1 MRLQELK
8 ENIIVIGLC
17 GEDKVR
23 INKVDFISDEAANVI
38 GTCSDGHIYSGCI
51 FAEDAEKFRIVATQ
65 TGWDFS
71 ADAASYKRI
80 SEAYRIQLAFQF
92 DPWLAIRSS
101 KIQPLPHQIS
111 AVYEHMLSRQP
122 LRFILADD
130 PGAGKTIMSG
140 LLIKE
145 LMLRGDVRR
154 CLIVSPGSLTEQWQE
169 ELAAKF
175 NLRFK
180 ILTNEEI
187 EASLTNVFDDVCY
200 CIARLDK
207 LARNDSLRDKLA
219 NSTWDLVI
227 CDEAHKMSARW
238 YGDKLD
244 VTKRFSLGEILSRIT
259 RHLLLLT
266 ATPHNG
272 DNSSFEL
279 FLSLVDG
286 DRFAQMKTSQR
297 RSIDNS
303 DLADIMLRRVKEELV
318 EFNGTPLFPER
329 IAKTIAYDL
338 SDEEQMLY
346 EQVSTYVTEEFN
358 RAQSIQNGK
367 MTTVGFALT
376 ILQRRLASSPEAIY
390 LSLHRRREKL
400 EQILGNYKFNK
411 FQTETHYITDDD
423 WDDDEYTADER
434 ESQEDELVDQT
445 TASRTKAE
453 LAAEIA
459 TLNRLE
465 IIADHVRKSNRD
477 KKWDE
482 LSRLLQT
489 EQSMLDET
497 GRREKLIIFT
507 EHRDTLNYLN
517 TKIQTVLGI
526 GSTVVIHGG
535 LKREARHQAEAD
547 FKNNPDIMVMIATDA
562 AGEGINLQRAHL
574 MINYDLPWNPN
585 RLEQRFGRI
594 HRIGQK
600 STCFLWNLVAKDTRE
615 GMVFLRLFEKLEIE
629 RQRLGGKVFD
639 ILGKVTFNNKP
650 LRDLLIEAIQI
661 GDSPEAKAHFNQ
673 VIDGAFDREKIEQLL
688 RERAL
693 TNEAMNDSCVH
704 RIREEME
711 EYEARKLQ
719 PYFIESFF
727 KSAFRA
733 LKGEMSPILHSSDHY
748 MIRHVP
754 REIKEECAKSAHVE
768 AIAQKYE
775 EVSFD
780 ISTIDDNSNCLLLSL
795 GEPLLDAVVSLTL
808 KNGAETLD
816 KATVMVD
823 HNDYSFE
830 PHLLLYIEN
839 KLTTVID
846 GKENLVC
853 RTLDF
858 VNVSI
863 DGTASKAG
871 FAPYLDLDI
880 PNADELNAVR
890 QYIQS
895 AEWLNNCLEERAR
908 QFAMIQI
915 LRPLKKQVLER
926 QQAHLDKTEAEVKS
940 RLLKAISYWDN
951 KTNTYEE
958 DIQNGK
964 KVVQANLIDARQRA
978 DNLRS
983 RLKQRMSE
991 ISSSRTINAQPPKI
1005 AGCVL
1010 VIPAGMMK
1018 KICGS
1023 SFSQADADAKKKIEL
1038 IGMNR
1043 VMEIERQLGHVPTD
1057 VSREN
1062 RGYDIASHI
1071 GEYASSNDKLLRFI
1085 EVKSRTA
1092 SADTVTLSHNEILTA
1107 RNVPEQFILAVVKVD
1122 GDIIHT
1128 TYYGNMKFK
1137 EPDNGMAAIT
1147 YNIGKLRDMGDIVY
1161 EG

>member
-1 MRLQELK
+1 MRIKDLK
-8 ENIIVIGLC
+8 ENIVVIGLC

-23 INKVDFISDEAANVI
+23 INKVEFIGDDAANVI
-38 GTCSDGHIYSGCI
+38 GTCSDGRMYSGCV
-51 FAEDAEKFRIVATQ
+51 FEEDAERMRCVATQ
-65 TGWDFS
+65 TEWDFS
-71 ADAASYKRI
+71 ADAAAYKRI

-169 ELAAKF
+169 ELAEKF

-207 LARNDSLRDKLA
+207 LARNDSLREKLE

-227 CDEAHKMSARW
+227 CDEAHKMSAHW
-238 YGDKLD
+238 FGDKLN
-244 VTKRFSLGEILSRIT
+244 VTKRFSLGEILSRVT

-272 DNSSFEL
+272 DNGSFEL

-303 DLADIMLRRVKEELV
+303 DLTDIMLRRVKEELV

-329 IAKTIAYDL
+329 IASTIAYDL

-400 EQILGNYKFNK
+400 ELLLRNSKSDRY
-411 FQTETHYITDDD
+411 QTETHYISDDD

-434 ESQEDELVDQT
+434 ESQEEELVDQK
-445 TASRTKAE
+445 TAARTKAE
-453 LAAEIA
+453 LEAEIA

-465 IIADHVRKSNRD
+465 AIADHVRKSNRD
-477 KKWDE
+477 KKWEE
-482 LSRLLQT
+482 LSQLLQT
-489 EQSMLDET
+489 EQSMFDDT

-517 TKIQTVLGI
+517 QKIQTSLGV

-535 LKREARHQAEAD
+535 LKREDRHQAEAE
-547 FKNNPDIMVMIATDA
+547 FKNNPDILVMIATDA

-585 RLEQRFGRI
+585 KLEQRFGRI

-615 GMVFLRLFEKLEIE
+615 GMVFIRLFEKLEIE

-693 TNEAMNDSCVH
+693 TNEAMNERCVH

-733 LKGEMSPILHSSDHY
+733 LKGEMSPILHSADHY
-748 MIRHVP
+748 IIRHVP
-754 REIKEECAKSAHVE
+754 REIKEECSKSTHVE
-768 AIAQKYE
+768 AVAQKYE
-775 EVSFD
+775 EISFD
-780 ISTIDDNSNCLLLSL
+780 ISTIDDDSNCLLLSP

-808 KNGAETLD
+808 KKGTDTLS
-816 KATVMVD
+816 KATIMID
-823 HNDYSFE
+823 HHDYGIE

-839 KLTTVID
+839 KLITVVD

-853 RTLDF
+853 RSLDF
-858 VNVSI
+858 VNISM
-863 DGTASKAG
+863 DGTATKAG
-871 FAPYLDLDI
+871 FAPYLDLEI
-880 PNADELNAVR
+880 PNKDELDAVR
-890 QYIQS
+890 QYIKT
-895 AEWLNNCLEERAR
+895 AEWLNDHIEEKAK

-915 LRPLKKQVLER
+915 LRPLKSRVIER
-926 QQAHLDKTEAEVKS
+926 QQEHLNKTEAEVRS

-951 KTNTYEE
+951 KANTYEE
-958 DIQNGK
+958 DIRNGK
-964 KVVQANLIDARQRA
+964 KVVQANLMDARQRA

-983 RLKQRMSE
+983 RLNQRMSE
-991 ISSSRTINAQPPKI
+991 ISSSRTVTSQPPKI
-1005 AGCVL
+1005 VGCVL
-1010 VIPAGMMK
+1010 VMPDGMMK
-1018 KICGS
+1018 KLCGNA
-1023 SFSQADADAKKKIEL
+1023 FSQADADAKKRIEL
-1038 IGMNR
+1038 MGMNR
-1043 VMEIERQLGHVPTD
+1043 VMEIERQLGYLPTD
-1057 VSREN
+1057 VSKEN
-1062 RGYDIASHI
+1062 RGYDVQSHI
-1071 GEYASSNDKLLRFI
+1071 GESVSAEGKLLRFI

-1092 SADTVTLSHNEILTA
+1092 SANTVTLSHNEILTA
-1107 RNVPEQFILAVVKVD
+1107 RNVPEQFILAIVKID
-1122 GDIIHT
+1122 GDETHT
-1128 TYYGNMKFK
+1128 TYYGNLKFK
-1137 EPDNGMAAIT
+1137 EPDHGMAYIT
-1147 YNIGKLRDMGDIVY
+1147 YDIDKLKDMGDIIF